1 MKKIVPELIQYGR
14 VQTPTLGISLFP
26 PQYADYYR
34 QRWGL
39 SGVIVLDVIE
49 GGSPDREGMRGLTET
64 SRGIVLGDV
73 IVEVDDMPI
82 DNEDD
87 LLNVLENRE
96 AGDVVEVITQRDNR
110 RQRYRIEL
118 QASTR

>member
-1 MKKIVPELIQYGR
+1 M
-14 VQTPTLGISLFP
+14 
-26 PQYADYYR
+26 
-34 QRWGL
+34 
-39 SGVIVLDVIE
+39 LDVIE